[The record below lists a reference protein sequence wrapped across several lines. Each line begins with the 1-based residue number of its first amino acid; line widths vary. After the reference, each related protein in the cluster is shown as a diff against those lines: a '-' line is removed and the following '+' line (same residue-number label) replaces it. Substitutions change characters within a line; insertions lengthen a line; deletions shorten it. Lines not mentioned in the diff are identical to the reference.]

1 MKPRVEAPATC
12 GLTINGRFPYG
23 LCWSGPVMGVHA
35 VVKCAILITIVLSH
49 KWSTVMGSPTL
60 EKIRSEALNLP
71 ESERAELA
79 HNLVASLDGP
89 LEPDVEK
96 AWDAEIL
103 RRLAEIKSG
112 TANLIDREEFGRRMR
127 ARMSSP

>member
-1 MKPRVEAPATC
+1 
-12 GLTINGRFPYG
+12 
-23 LCWSGPVMGVHA
+23 
-35 VVKCAILITIVLSH
+35 
-49 KWSTVMGSPTL
+49 MGSPTL
-60 EKIRSEALNLP
+60 EKIRSEALNLS

-89 LEPDVEK
+89 SEPDVEK

-103 RRLAEIKSG
+103 RRLAEIDSG

-127 ARMSSP
+127 ARMSRS